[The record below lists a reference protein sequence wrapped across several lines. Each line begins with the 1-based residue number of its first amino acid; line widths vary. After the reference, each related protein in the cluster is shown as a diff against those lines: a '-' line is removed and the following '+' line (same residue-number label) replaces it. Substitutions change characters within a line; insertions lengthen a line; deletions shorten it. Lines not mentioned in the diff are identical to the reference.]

1 MFKDRTFNTAII
13 LSIMWHIFWLSIITV
28 VVTPKESRP
37 IKFPKVSFLGPIL
50 EKGALEVRL
59 ALRER
64 SFLEKRYLAK
74 VQDMA
79 AGQEMELKDLATKE
93 DSRKD
98 FYVLSDGNLTAL
110 IEKGLSSPKLKP
122 VVSTD

>member
-1 MFKDRTFNTAII
+1 MFKDRTFNTAIL
-13 LSIMWHIFWLSIITV
+13 LSVAWHIFWLSIITV
-28 VVTPKESRP
+28 VVTPKESKA

-64 SFLEKRYLAK
+64 SFLEKRYLAE

-79 AGQEMELKDLATKE
+79 AGQEVELKDLATKE

-98 FYVLSDGNLTAL
+98 FYVLSDATLTAL
-110 IEKGLSSPKLKP
+110 IGKGLSSPKLKP
-122 VVSTD
+122 VVSAD